1 MAKAL
6 KTIITE
12 EINIPYIKD
21 SDDNRL
27 ILYTKVPEWKGTDG
41 DEGNTPEWY
50 MKSNKYAEYTEKCE
64 KTFNSPRNVRKLF
77 ITAEC
82 IGILFYAGIVN
93 GDARTIKKSVRNIS
107 ISDESLSNGKQALR
121 GIVSPYV
128 LSNLEEIYIDSRI
141 FHSIIDN
148 DYTISIMNQNGLYN
162 SMNKI
167 DMAVNSG
174 GKFAIKEKL
183 FNSGSVMYNI
193 LSIATGES
201 DIQSKFK
208 RLHTFAVINNLSKYI
223 NMLGIESDAH
233 NKGDRASW
241 WIMHVEHIS
250 SAYCIATASEI
261 AMKESKINI
270 SANIYKY
277 DRHILTAYVNKAI
290 EYEMEQNNNNSENV
304 GNNYE
309 IKGELEEYLDDMC
322 NRLGDNMAMSILQAA
337 ASTMPLE
344 YVHKSIRSMTE
355 SGREKY
361 SRMIKM

>member
-6 KTIITE
+6 KTIIAE

-27 ILYTKVPEWKGTDG
+27 ILYTKVPEWKVTDG

-50 MKSNKYAEYTEKCE
+50 TKSNKYVEYTEKCE

-77 ITAEC
+77 IATDS

-93 GDARTIKKSVRNIS
+93 GSCRTIKKSVRNIN
-107 ISDESLSNGKQALR
+107 ISDESLNNGKQALR

-162 SMNKI
+162 DMNKI

-183 FNSGSVMYNI
+183 FDSCSVMYNV
-193 LSIATGES
+193 LSIATGEP
-201 DIQSKFK
+201 DIQNKFR

-223 NMLGIESDAH
+223 NTIGIESTVP
-233 NKGDRASW
+233 NKYDRTSW
-241 WIMHVEHIS
+241 WVMYGEHIS

-277 DRHILTAYVNKAI
+277 DRNILTAYVNKAI
-290 EYEMEQNNNNSENV
+290 EHEMGQNNSNLGNV
-304 GNNYE
+304 GNNSE
-309 IKGELEEYLDDMC
+309 IKGGLEEYLDDMC
-322 NRLGDNMAMSILQAA
+322 NRLGDNMAMCILQAA

-344 YVHKSIRSMTE
+344 YVHKSIGSMTE
-355 SGREKY
+355 SGRDKY
-361 SRMIKM
+361 SNMIKL